1 MSAIP
6 SFNQSLPAQS
16 GLKDKILNFLGA
28 GVSAEKV
35 ASAVGVDPSYISQL
49 IADPNFAAEVS
60 DRKIVAL
67 QEATHR
73 DRRLDSLEDK
83 LIDKT
88 EQLIASPLAFNKP
101 MESVRALVMINGLKR
116 RGSNADHHMSQNNTV
131 VNLILPNFITTK
143 FTVDVNNQV
152 VQTGDKTFVTV
163 PSNSVQAMAEKHL
176 ASLPALGILGAQ
188 QATQHKESRHEHSI
202 ETYR

>member
-1 MSAIP
+1 MSAVMQ
-6 SFNQSLPAQS
+6 QSQAHS

-28 GVSAEKV
+28 GVSPEKV

-49 IADPNFAAEVS
+49 ISDPNFASEVS
-60 DRKIVAL
+60 DRKLLNLEVA
-67 QEATHR
+67 TNR
-73 DRRLDSLEDK
+73 DRRLDGLEDK

-88 EQLIASPLAFNKP
+88 EKLLDSPLAFNRP
-101 MESVRALVMINGLKR
+101 MESVRALVMINSLKR
-116 RGSNADHHMSQNNTV
+116 RGSQADSHISQNSTV

-163 PSNSVQAMAEKHL
+163 PSKSVQAMAESHL
-176 ASLPALGILGAQ
+176 AQLGG
-188 QATQHKESRHEHSI
+188 THHEHKLS
-202 ETYR
+202 EFEAYR

>member
-1 MSAIP
+1 MSAVM
-6 SFNQSLPAQS
+6 QQAQAHH

-28 GVSAEKV
+28 GVSPEKV

-49 IADPNFAAEVS
+49 ISDPNFAAEVS
-60 DRKIVAL
+60 DRKLLSL
-67 QEATHR
+67 QEATNR
-73 DRRLDSLEDK
+73 DRRLDGLEDK

-88 EQLIASPLAFNKP
+88 EKLLESPLAFSRP

-116 RGSNADHHMSQNNTV
+116 RGAQGDSHISQNNTV

-163 PSNSVQAMAEKHL
+163 PSKSVQAMAESHL
-176 ASLPALGILGAQ
+176 ASLPRLGAIVG
-188 QATQHKESRHEHSI
+188 ESHEHPDF
-202 ETYR
+202 EAYR